1 MRKQYNGGCI
11 MIMLKFVLGNFNGK
25 YRRKHKKNR
34 TCLNDNK
41 QSGAHVALETQT
53 KCLQNLFSFFY
64 SLVPTLVY
72 FDFIVLQMIS
82 HSMSLK
88 PIEEKLAL
96 NHNDV
101 LAVYF
106 LQISFYQILGEKY
119 NYMPFITGLNKIS
132 IFKGCVCMCA
142 HAHVIYPSINLYKRL
157 CMLGREERERDRL
170 IFTKTLNKN
179 NNKCISKGHLRA
191 SSSRRLA
198 SISLL
203 GGYFGRLEGSQ
214 A

>member
-1 MRKQYNGGCI
+1 
-11 MIMLKFVLGNFNGK
+11 
-25 YRRKHKKNR
+25 
-34 TCLNDNK
+34 
-41 QSGAHVALETQT
+41 
-53 KCLQNLFSFFY
+53 
-64 SLVPTLVY
+64 
-72 FDFIVLQMIS
+72 
-82 HSMSLK
+82 MSLK
-88 PIEEKLAL
+88 PTKEKLAL

-106 LQISFYQILGEKY
+106 LQKSFYQIPGEKY

-157 CMLGREERERDRL
+157 CMLGREGGERERERDRL